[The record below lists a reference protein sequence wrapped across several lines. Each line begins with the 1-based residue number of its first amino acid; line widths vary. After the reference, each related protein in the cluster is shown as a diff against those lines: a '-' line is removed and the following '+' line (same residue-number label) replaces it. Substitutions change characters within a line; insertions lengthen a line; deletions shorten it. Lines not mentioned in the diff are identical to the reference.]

1 MVVTATVVEGA
12 GAGAGATAADVVD
25 PADDEALEH
34 AASRASAPIPTRFTL
49 V

>member
-1 MVVTATVVEGA
+1 VVVTATVVEWDD
-12 GAGAGATAADVVD
+12 AGAGATAADVVD

-34 AASRASAPIPTRFTL
+34 AASRASAPIPARFML